1 MYRLPS
7 EEKKHKE
14 TIGAWILSIIIII
27 AGIGGMIYTKYES
40 IEYKN
45 STDVRTLHATVYSC
59 EQSKEK
65 DDNEER
71 KEEYKVRFT
80 YEIDGTTYD
89 DFKICD
95 KEMRRGDTVQI
106 TVYRNSKG
114 TYKLEPGPT
123 PIYFLGCAAI
133 LLLGIIGFIAISK
146 DLIKYRREEKEDS
159 EEETK

>member
-1 MYRLPS
+1 M
-7 EEKKHKE
+7 
-14 TIGAWILSIIIII
+14 
-27 AGIGGMIYTKYES
+27 
-40 IEYKN
+40 EYKN

-65 DDNEER
+65 DNNGER

-89 DFKICD
+89 DSKIYY

-123 PIYFLGCAAI
+123 PIYFFGFAVMI
-133 LLLGIIGFIAISK
+133 PLGIIGFVVISK
-146 DLIKYRREEKEDS
+146 DLIKYRREEKEGRRL
-159 EEETK
+159 